1 MKNDAEKTE
10 VKKGSSLVII
20 FKNSDGKE
28 TRMSVQAGCDSFAH
42 LVYEIAHCFKFT
54 IEEVYELAGIDLA
67 EVPR

>member
-28 TRMSVQAGCDSFAH
+28 TRMSVQAFCQTAGTPDTRIRQAPH
-42 LVYEIAHCFKFT
+42 L
-54 IEEVYELAGIDLA
+54 
-67 EVPR
+67 